1 MGFHEA
7 LPGSLRDQRMRLQ
20 ACGMSQIWPTQKIE
34 KISSHLPWS
43 WGRWEIRNIRVS
55 RMGTEEV
62 KYENGFLDPFLGKKN
77 VERISKSGF
86 FFLTNVIFFLFEEY
100 HLDNL
105 SSSFCLL
112 LTIRLTWNAYKTK
125 KQKASWSGRS
135 KKDLVFV
142 LYHHLLGPENSV
154 DRA

>member
-1 MGFHEA
+1 
-7 LPGSLRDQRMRLQ
+7 
-20 ACGMSQIWPTQKIE
+20 
-34 KISSHLPWS
+34 
-43 WGRWEIRNIRVS
+43 
-55 RMGTEEV
+55 MGTEEV

-112 LTIRLTWNAYKTK
+112 LTIRLT
-125 KQKASWSGRS
+125 
-135 KKDLVFV
+135 
-142 LYHHLLGPENSV
+142 
-154 DRA
+154 